1 MEVVSLS
8 CCCKSV
14 MRYDCPKQAESDSD
28 TMVKR
33 VCYDGPGADGSLLP
47 SYICSLQVRLR
58 WYMYVCLD
66 YECRVTLWLSFWVS
80 DEQDVRWYCRKRG
93 GRDDIDGPISDILR
107 WDFEYEMDNGWKTD
121 TQLRN
126 YWLRR
131 LFKIELEDISD
142 SEEIRLDN
150 DRWNVDDWIDDWQWM
165 VGSPIFF
172 VPRSSRT
179 SHVA

>member
-1 MEVVSLS
+1 
-8 CCCKSV
+8 
-14 MRYDCPKQAESDSD
+14 
-28 TMVKR
+28 
-33 VCYDGPGADGSLLP
+33 
-47 SYICSLQVRLR
+47 
-58 WYMYVCLD
+58 
-66 YECRVTLWLSFWVS
+66 
-80 DEQDVRWYCRKRG
+80 
-93 GRDDIDGPISDILR
+93 
-107 WDFEYEMDNGWKTD
+107 MDNGWKTD

-131 LFKIELEDISD
+131 LFEIELEDISD

>member
-1 MEVVSLS
+1 
-8 CCCKSV
+8 
-14 MRYDCPKQAESDSD
+14 
-28 TMVKR
+28 
-33 VCYDGPGADGSLLP
+33 
-47 SYICSLQVRLR
+47 
-58 WYMYVCLD
+58 
-66 YECRVTLWLSFWVS
+66 
-80 DEQDVRWYCRKRG
+80 
-93 GRDDIDGPISDILR
+93 
-107 WDFEYEMDNGWKTD
+107 MDNGWKMD

-131 LFKIELEDISD
+131 LFEVGLEDISD

-165 VGSPIFF
+165 VWSPIFF